1 MWKFKKK
8 PETEAPSLL
17 ATFDA
22 HAAERHAIRRSI
34 AVIEF
39 DLDGI
44 ILSANQNFLDVMG
57 YCLEEIVGRHHRL
70 FVDQTVSTS
79 ADYANFWSRLKTGE
93 FFSAEFARVG
103 KDGRRVWIQGS
114 YNPLLDRN
122 GVPVRIMKFA
132 TDITAIKL
140 RSADHAG
147 QIDAIGRA
155 RAVITFDM
163 DGVIE
168 SANALF
174 CDAVGYTEREIIGK
188 HHRMFVLPG
197 ERDGQDYV
205 AFWRALNNGECQ
217 SGEFCRIDSKARK
230 IWLQA
235 AYTPIFDDAG
245 VPIKVVKYATDIT
258 EQVRQRQQFNLLSLV
273 ADNTDNSVVITDAD
287 KRIIYVN
294 GGFERLTGYRMEE
307 VVGKKPGDFLQGR
320 ATGPKTIASISA
332 KLAAGQPFYEEIL
345 NYTKAGEPYWTSLA
359 TNPVRGADGRIDKFV
374 SIQAN
379 VTETK
384 SQALQFDSKLHAIGV
399 SAAMAEW
406 SVDGQC
412 LSLNPFLDG
421 RVRRPLATILT
432 ADQIARITRKEIVRA
447 EVAWPDGQGTE
458 MWLDATFSPL
468 TDLEGRVEHI
478 LMVGVDVTP
487 RRRTVQDTA
496 SAMQVML
503 DNVTA
508 TVVKIDQIARMT
520 NLLAFNAAVEAG
532 RAADA
537 GRGFKV
543 VAEEVR
549 KLANQSASAAAEI
562 DALIEESRTR
572 MSHLHE
578 PEAVTA
584 QRASM
589 RIAA

>member
-1 MWKFKKK
+1 M
-8 PETEAPSLL
+8 
-17 ATFDA
+17 
-22 HAAERHAIRRSI
+22 
-34 AVIEF
+34 
-39 DLDGI
+39 
-44 ILSANQNFLDVMG
+44 
-57 YCLEEIVGRHHRL
+57 
-70 FVDQTVSTS
+70 
-79 ADYANFWSRLKTGE
+79 
-93 FFSAEFARVG
+93 
-103 KDGRRVWIQGS
+103 
-114 YNPLLDRN
+114 
-122 GVPVRIMKFA
+122 
-132 TDITAIKL
+132 
-140 RSADHAG
+140 
-147 QIDAIGRA
+147 
-155 RAVITFDM
+155 
-163 DGVIE
+163 
-168 SANALF
+168 
-174 CDAVGYTEREIIGK
+174 
-188 HHRMFVLPG
+188 
-197 ERDGQDYV
+197 
-205 AFWRALNNGECQ
+205 
-217 SGEFCRIDSKARK
+217 
-230 IWLQA
+230 
-235 AYTPIFDDAG
+235 
-245 VPIKVVKYATDIT
+245 
-258 EQVRQRQQFNLLSLV
+258 
-273 ADNTDNSVVITDAD
+273 
-287 KRIIYVN
+287 
-294 GGFERLTGYRMEE
+294 
-307 VVGKKPGDFLQGR
+307 
-320 ATGPKTIASISA
+320 
-332 KLAAGQPFYEEIL
+332 
-345 NYTKAGEPYWTSLA
+345 
-359 TNPVRGADGRIDKFV
+359 
-374 SIQAN
+374 
-379 VTETK
+379 TETK

-399 SAAMAEW
+399 SAAVAEW

-432 ADQIARITRKEIVRA
+432 ADQIACITRKEIVRA

-578 PEAVTA
+578 PESVAA

>member
-22 HAAERHAIRRSI
+22 HAAERHAIRRSL

-147 QIDAIGRA
+147 QIDAIGRT

-197 ERDGQDYV
+197 ERDGQDYI

-320 ATGPKTIASISA
+320 ATDPKTIASISA

-359 TNPVRGADGRIDKFV
+359 TNPVRGADGRIEKFV

-432 ADQIARITRKEIVRA
+432 ADQIACITRKEIVRA

-578 PEAVTA
+578 PESVAA